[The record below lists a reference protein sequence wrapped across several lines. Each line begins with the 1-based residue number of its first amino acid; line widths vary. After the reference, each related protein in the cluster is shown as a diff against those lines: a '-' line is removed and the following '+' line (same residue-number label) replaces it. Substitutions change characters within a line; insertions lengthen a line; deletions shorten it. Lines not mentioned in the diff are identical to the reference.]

1 MTVRKKITTSEF
13 ISEVVEKTK
22 EPEAKLDPETLP
34 VSEQPEPKPEVI
46 PEPETLL
53 EDTPGNVVLTIPDA
67 FAVLLNTAET
77 YFILYVPL

>member
-22 EPEAKLDPETLP
+22 EPEAKMEPETLP

-46 PEPETLL
+46 PEPE
-53 EDTPGNVVLTIPDA
+53 PPVA
-67 FAVLLNTAET
+67 FFPPENPAPVIKNEVIRRNQPRFSARSNNL
-77 YFILYVPL
+77 